1 MALQENELREEIG
14 TVNSSSS
21 TPIAPLIIRTSKRTF
36 WLVYVTYSL
45 FCLWYINY
53 TLGSMDYTS
62 TFWWVTFFTILGYLL
77 TKLPNSKYRAA
88 NLTLSAEGLEQD
100 YQPSP
105 TRRTVIP
112 WSQLRLVGLFQTAW
126 SNFLIKGPAQRR
138 VILNFTGVPEYY
150 IDLNRLSDYERQHFF
165 RLLSRYAPQRLLSPE
180 VLFMQVQS
188 LYGERPSIE
197 SFTQIWAEEFDK
209 RFELANHVSLS
220 PGSMCGND
228 RYTVEMTIAT
238 RISSSTYLASDQ
250 NGTRVVLK
258 ELVIPINADDDIQ
271 KKLLEQFER
280 EAGILV
286 SLSHKAI
293 VSIRDHF
300 VENGRSY
307 LVMDCVPGINLRHH
321 VRQHGSLS
329 QKQAVS
335 IAQQLAEVLCY
346 LHMQTP
352 AIIHRDLT
360 PDNIVYF
367 ENADLLKVV
376 DFGAANIYQCH
387 GTGTLI
393 GKQGYMPPEQFKG
406 KATPASDVYALGSTL
421 VFLLSGTDPPGM
433 GRMPET
439 ALQVDSKLGEL
450 VQACLQFDQE
460 DRPSAATLVEQL
472 KMISNRLKEEK

>member
-1 MALQENELREEIG
+1 M
-14 TVNSSSS
+14 
-21 TPIAPLIIRTSKRTF
+21 
-36 WLVYVTYSL
+36 
-45 FCLWYINY
+45 
-53 TLGSMDYTS
+53 
-62 TFWWVTFFTILGYLL
+62 
-77 TKLPNSKYRAA
+77 
-88 NLTLSAEGLEQD
+88 
-100 YQPSP
+100 
-105 TRRTVIP
+105 
-112 WSQLRLVGLFQTAW
+112 
-126 SNFLIKGPAQRR
+126 GPAQRR
-138 VILNFTGVPEYY
+138 VILNFTDVPEYY

-188 LYGERPSIE
+188 LYGEKPSIE

-220 PGSMCGND
+220 PGNVCGNN

-258 ELVIPINADDDIQ
+258 ELVIPINANEDIQ

-329 QKQAVS
+329 QRQSVS

-439 ALQVDSKLGEL
+439 LLQVDSKLSEL

-460 DRPSAATLVEQL
+460 DRPSAASLVEQL
-472 KMISNRLKEEK
+472 RMISDRLKEEK